1 MHSARFQARRTTAPR
16 HSAVETL
23 EKRRL
28 LSVSAFVTQTNLTS
42 DLPGVAAHQNTEL
55 VNAWGISYGPTSPFW
70 ISANGSGTSTLET
83 ADGTP
88 QSLEVTLPPTAHPTV
103 IEDPTHTQ
111 SAPTGQVFNTDQT
124 GFKVTDG
131 TNTKPA
137 TFMFVSEDG
146 GIYGWNG
153 GVGGAPPSHTA
164 ELVKDNSASG
174 AVYKGMAIAT
184 MPDGSTNI
192 YVADFHN
199 NQILVYNDTWGT
211 PTLTGSF
218 QDHQIRKGFAPFNIQ
233 NVGGNLVVTY
243 AKQDAAAHD
252 DVAGHGL
259 GFVDV
264 YDTNGNLLEHFHHSN
279 ALNSPW
285 GVAMAPKDAA
295 WGPLGGDYLI
305 GQFGSGQIAI
315 YRPDGKFDGLLEG
328 ADGKPVMIDG
338 LWALTFGGGN
348 VKNGSTDTLFFTAG
362 PQGESHG
369 LFGSLTVGLRQ
380 DHGNGHGPDKNDNN
394 NDGDNGDG
402 EDFKDLLPDSLK

>member
-1 MHSARFQARRTTAPR
+1 M
-16 HSAVETL
+16 
-23 EKRRL
+23 

-42 DLPGVAAHQNTEL
+42 DLPGVAAHQNTDL
-55 VNAWGISYGPTSPFW
+55 VNAWGISYGPTTPFW
-70 ISANGSGTSTLET
+70 ISANGSGVATLET

-88 QSLEVTLPPTAHPTV
+88 QSLQVTLPPTANPPV
-103 IEDPTHTQ
+103 SVDPTHTQ
-111 SAPTGQVFNTDQT
+111 SAPTGQVFNTDST

-131 TNTKPA
+131 THTA
-137 TFMFVSEDG
+137 SSLFMFVSEDG
-146 GIYGWNG
+146 GIYGWAPT
-153 GVGGAPPSHTA
+153 VGTTPPPSHVA

-174 AVYKGMAIAT
+174 TVYKGMAIAKL
-184 MPDGSTNI
+184 PDGSTDV
-192 YVADFHN
+192 YATDFHN
-199 NQILVYNDTWGT
+199 NKIDVYNDQWGVA
-211 PTLTGSF
+211 TLTGSF
-218 QDHQIRKGFAPFNIQ
+218 QDHQVHKGYAPFNIQ

-243 AKQDAAAHD
+243 AKQDDIAHD
-252 DVAGHGL
+252 DVAGAGN
-259 GFVDV
+259 GFVAVFDA
-264 YDTNGNLLEHFHHSN
+264 NGNLLEHFHHSN

-315 YRPDGKFDGLLEG
+315 YKPDGKFAGLLEG
-328 ADGKPVMIDG
+328 ADDKPVMIDG

-380 DHGNGHGPDKNDNN
+380 EHDNGQGPDKDNGH
-394 NDGDNGDG
+394 DGDNGDG
-402 EDFKDLLPDSLK
+402 DDFHDLLPDSLK